1 MKRLAAILL
10 FATLA
15 AACGKDPFFDPNVG
29 ISVDP
34 TSLSLHIGESATITA
49 SVTPEDLP
57 NKNVLWTTDNTSVA
71 KVSGGV
77 VSAVGVGSATITAKT
92 DWGGRTAKCRVT
104 VLSPVLVESVNLGR
118 SALSLDPKAGPF
130 TFSPSIMPEDATDK
144 GLSWT
149 SSDESVV
156 AVSDGVVTVKG
167 KGTATVTATAQ
178 DAGHA
183 SASCTVTVVNISDAV
198 DLGLSVKWASFNLG
212 ADSPE
217 TGGDFYAWGEL
228 APKSSYAWSDY
239 KYSSSASGPF
249 SKYNP
254 SDGKSRLEASDDVA
268 SVMLGEGW
276 RTPTREECEE
286 LMNGENC
293 SWEFVTGGSQ
303 DGFRVTG
310 KKDGYTDKS
319 IFLPVVGYME
329 NSKLIGK
336 DDVANFWS
344 STVTSDPAKAR
355 SMGMSSAIICGADI
369 PRYIGFSIR
378 PVKE

>member
-167 KGTATVTATAQ
+167 KGTATVTATAK

-183 SASCTVTVVNISDAV
+183 SASCTVTVINIPDAV
-198 DLGLSVKWASFNLG
+198 DLGGLPSTWEPIHRKPG
-212 ADSPE
+212 AISTP
-217 TGGDFYAWGEL
+217 GV
-228 APKSSYAWSDY
+228 
-239 KYSSSASGPF
+239 
-249 SKYNP
+249 N
-254 SDGKSRLEASDDVA
+254 
-268 SVMLGEGW
+268 W
-276 RTPTREECEE
+276 RPRAAMHGRTT
-286 LMNGENC
+286 
-293 SWEFVTGGSQ
+293 
-303 DGFRVTG
+303 
-310 KKDGYTDKS
+310 S
-319 IFLPVVGYME
+319 ILPA
-329 NSKLIGK
+329 L
-336 DDVANFWS
+336 
-344 STVTSDPAKAR
+344 PAR
-355 SMGMSSAIICGADI
+355 SRSTIHPTESHAWKLLTMSH
-369 PRYIGFSIR
+369 P
-378 PVKE
+378 